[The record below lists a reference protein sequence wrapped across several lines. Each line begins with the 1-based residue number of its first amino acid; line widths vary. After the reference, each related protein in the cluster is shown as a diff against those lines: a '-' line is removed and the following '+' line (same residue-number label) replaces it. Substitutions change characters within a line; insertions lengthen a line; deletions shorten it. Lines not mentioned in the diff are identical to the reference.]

1 MSNHPLTDE
10 MINEIK
16 SDVFSQAPKL
26 LTPGI
31 EPSVWSSDC
40 MRIAYNLGEI
50 KGAAVMAI
58 KVRGWLEDNVG
69 ELLLCT
75 ESELSHRYLESLE
88 KEFIQSF
95 IDAVCPPEES

>member
-1 MSNHPLTDE
+1 MTHSLSDKTIE
-10 MINEIK
+10 EIK
-16 SDVFSQAPKL
+16 RDVFSQIPEKF
-26 LTPGI
+26 TPEATSI
-31 EPSVWSSDC
+31 WSSDC

-69 ELLLCT
+69 LLLLCA

-95 IDAVCPPEES
+95 IDAVCPQEDNQ

>member
-1 MSNHPLTDE
+1 MTHPLTDDIIE
-10 MINEIK
+10 EIK

-40 MRIAYNLGEI
+40 MRVAYDLGEI
-50 KGAAVMAI
+50 KGAEVMAI

-69 ELLLCT
+69 ALLLSA
-75 ESELSHRYLESLE
+75 ESELNHRYLESL
-88 KEFIQSF
+88 KDEFIQDF
-95 IDAVCPPEES
+95 IEAMRLQEDTP